1 MATVRLQLRRGEA
14 DQWVSANPTLAA
26 GEIGIETDTN
36 TFKFGDGS
44 TPWNSLSYALSQTVD
59 DYILLSTKGVAN
71 GVASLDSSGLI
82 PSAQLP
88 PLAKVTVSAVANQG
102 ARLALTAEA
111 GDIAIQSDNG
121 QSYVLSASPASTDA
135 NWKALVGSEA
145 VVDTVEA
152 SLIAG
157 TGLDKTYNDASGTI
171 TIDIDSTVATKTY
184 ADQAEAD
191 AITTAAS
198 DATTKANA
206 AQAAATSAAASALST
221 HEADTTSVHGIADT
235 SLLATTANVATAK
248 SEAISAAATAAGTA
262 LSTHE
267 ADTTSVHG
275 IADTSLLATTANVAT
290 AKSEAIS
297 AAATAAGTA
306 LSDHGTDTTGVHG
319 IADTAEL
326 ATKTYANS
334 AVSTAVSALTKSS
347 VGLSNVDNTSDL
359 AKPVSSATL
368 TALDLK
374 APLASPA
381 LTGDATAVNLTLSGN
396 LTVNG
401 STSTINSTTLTV
413 QDKDIVLG
421 QTATPT
427 DAAAD
432 NGGIILKGTTDKSIK
447 YSIAKSAWDIS
458 ENINI
463 PADKSIKINNIEVL
477 TLTTVLGKSL
487 PGVVVGTTETQNLT
501 NKTLNS
507 PIINTPTGITKS
519 DVGLSNVDNTTDASK
534 PVSTATQTALDL
546 KAPLAS
552 PTFTG
557 SVTLPSGTVNSGMIA
572 DGAIVDSD
580 INAAA
585 AIAQSKISGLGAALD
600 LKAPLASPTFT
611 GTVSGVTKA
620 MVGLGSADNTS
631 DAAKPVSTATQ
642 TALDLKAPLA
652 SPTFTGTVTL
662 PVGTITTGMIA
673 DGTIATADIAD
684 VAVSTAKIADAAITT
699 AKIADDSITSA
710 KIVAGTIVN
719 SDINA
724 TAAIDW
730 TKLAISSTVDAT
742 ELGYVNGVTSAIQTQ
757 IDTKLSSATAA
768 STYAPLAS
776 PTFTGTVTLPT
787 GTITTGM
794 IADGAVATAD
804 IADVAVSTA
813 KIADSAVTSAKIADL
828 TIVDGDISA
837 SAAIAQSKISGLTS
851 ALDLKAPLA
860 SPALT
865 GVPTAPL
872 AATGTN
878 TTQVATTSFVQ
889 QELNTLT
896 TGAPA
901 AMNTLDELAAALGD
915 DANYAA
921 TITTALSAKAPLASP
936 TFTGTVTV
944 AASGVAFTD
953 GTQTKKGVP
962 SLTTTTTNIGNNY
975 NLNNGGG
982 SLHLNLIDQLI
993 NIGGAYTITVPAD
1006 ADTLFPLGASI
1017 QFWQSGGAGGAT
1029 FSPASAAV
1037 TIHATPG
1044 NKLRAQYS
1052 SATLTKV
1059 GANTWLLAGDLKV

>member
-14 DQWVSANPTLAA
+14 DQWVAANPTLAP

-71 GVASLDSSGLI
+71 GVASLDSSGFI

-88 PLAKVTVSAVANQG
+88 PLAKVTVSSAANEA
-102 ARLALTAEA
+102 ARLALTAEP

-121 QSYVLSASPASTDA
+121 TTYVLASSPASTNG
-135 NWKALVGSEA
+135 NWREISA
-145 VVDTVEA
+145 
-152 SLIAG
+152 
-157 TGLDKTYNDASGTI
+157 
-171 TIDIDSTVATKTY
+171 
-184 ADQAEAD
+184 
-191 AITTAAS
+191 TAAI
-198 DATTKANA
+198 
-206 AQAAATSAAASALST
+206 SAAIAT
-221 HEADTTSVHGIADT
+221 HEADTTNVHGIADT

-267 ADTTSVHG
+267 ADTTNVHG

-306 LSDHGTDTTGVHG
+306 LSIHDVDTTGVHG

-359 AKPVSSATL
+359 SKPVSSATL

-374 APLASPA
+374 APLSSPA

-401 STSTINSTTLTV
+401 TTSTINSTTLTV

-421 QTATPT
+421 QTSSPT

-447 YSIAKSAWDIS
+447 YSVAKSAWDVS

-477 TLTTVLGKSL
+477 TLTTIFGKSL
-487 PGVVVGTTETQNLT
+487 PDVVVGTTETQNLT

-519 DVGLSNVDNTTDASK
+519 DVGLSNVDNT
-534 PVSTATQTALDL
+534 
-546 KAPLAS
+546 
-552 PTFTG
+552 
-557 SVTLPSGTVNSGMIA
+557 A
-572 DGAIVDSD
+572 DS
-580 INAAA
+580 
-585 AIAQSKISGLGAALD
+585 
-600 LKAPLASPTFT
+600 
-611 GTVSGVTKA
+611 
-620 MVGLGSADNTS
+620 
-631 DAAKPVSTATQ
+631 AKPVSTAAQ
-642 TALDLKAPLA
+642 SALDLKAPLA

-662 PVGTITTGMIA
+662 PVGTVTSGMIA
-673 DGTIATADIAD
+673 DGAIMNADINAAAEIATSKIAGLDTALGLKAPLASPTFTGTVTLPAGTVTSGMIADGAIVDSDISGAAAIATSKISGLDTALDLKAPLASPTFTGTVSGITKSMVGLGSVDNTTDAEKPVSTAAQSALDLKAPLASPTFTGTVSGITKAMVGLTNANDTSDLAKPISTATQAALDLKAPLNSPTFTGTVVLPSTTSIGLVDLSELGYVNGVTSSIQTQIDSKAPLASPTFTGTVTLPSGTVTSGMIADGAVATADVAD
-684 VAVSTAKIADAAITT
+684 LAISTGKIADAAITT

-757 IDTKLSSATAA
+757 LTAGVTALSTHEADTTNIHGIADTSLLVT
-768 STYAPLAS
+768 T
-776 PTFTGTVTLPT
+776 TGTQTLT
-787 GTITTGM
+787 NKTITSPSGLVK
-794 IADGAVATAD
+794 ADVGLANVDNTAD
-804 IADVAVSTA
+804 SAKPVSTA
-813 KIADSAVTSAKIADL
+813 QAT
-828 TIVDGDISA
+828 
-837 SAAIAQSKISGLTS
+837 AIATAKAEAISDATS
-851 ALDLKAPLA
+851 QVNALL
-860 SPALT
+860 S
-865 GVPTAPL
+865 
-872 AATGTN
+872 
-878 TTQVATTSFVQ
+878 
-889 QELNTLT
+889 
-896 TGAPA
+896 GAPA
-901 AMNTLDELAAALGD
+901 ALNTLDELAAALGD
-915 DANYAA
+915 DANFAA
-921 TITTALSAKAPLASP
+921 SVTTSLGLKVDSLTPISQKTASYTLSSLTERDDLIEMGSASP
-936 TFTGTVTV
+936 ITLTIPTDATLNYPIGTSIDILQTGAGQVTIAPVSGTVTV
-944 AASGVAFTD
+944 
-953 GTQTKKGVP
+953 
-962 SLTTTTTNIGNNY
+962 N
-975 NLNNGGG
+975 
-982 SLHLNLIDQLI
+982 
-993 NIGGAYTITVPAD
+993 
-1006 ADTLFPLGASI
+1006 
-1017 QFWQSGGAGGAT
+1017 
-1029 FSPASAAV
+1029 
-1037 TIHATPG
+1037 ATPG
-1044 NKLRAQYS
+1044 LKLRTTWS
-1052 SATLTKV
+1052 SATLLKRA
-1059 GANTWLLAGDLKV
+1059 ANTWVVFGDLTA